1 MATQTVRWKPATA
14 PNIVAY
20 VLLYSD
26 TGTAGPFLE
35 RAQVMN
41 APLGAN
47 YDAETATYLFEDDE
61 IAYRLYRL
69 RTVDVR
75 GNVFDDTT
83 SPPFAAGNDPYV
95 IPVANVTPVNE
106 NWGGTN
112 ALQYISPAGVP
123 ISGATVRIYAKSD
136 WDAKR
141 YSKVVGLT
149 QTNALGGWVSPIL
162 VEPGNTFVVQYHLP
176 DQWGPDTLEITI

>member
-1 MATQTVRWKPATA
+1 MTQTIRWKPATS

-26 TGTAGPFLE
+26 TGPQGTLLE
-35 RAQVMN
+35 RAQIMN
-41 APLGAN
+41 APTGPN
-47 YDAETATYLFEDDE
+47 YDASAGLYYYLDDDVP
-61 IAYRLYRL
+61 YRLYRL
-69 RTVDVR
+69 RTIDAR
-75 GNVFDDTT
+75 GTVFDDTT
-83 SPPFAAGNDPYV
+83 AAPFAANNDPATV
-95 IPVANVTPVNE
+95 PVANVTPVNE

-112 ALQYISPAGVP
+112 ALQYVTPDGVP
-123 ISGATVRIYAKSD
+123 IADATVRIYTLAD
-136 WDAKR
+136 WQAQR

-149 QTNALGGWVSPIL
+149 KTNSAGGWVSPIL

>member
-1 MATQTVRWKPATA
+1 MAQTVYWKPATA

-26 TGTAGPFLE
+26 TGAAGPFLE
-35 RAQVMN
+35 RAQLVN
-41 APLGAN
+41 APVGPN
-47 YDAETATYLFEDDE
+47 YDAETATYFFEDDE

-95 IPVANVTPVNE
+95 IPVANVTPLNE
-106 NWGGTN
+106 NYGGTN
-112 ALQYISPAGVP
+112 ALQYVNPNGVP
-123 ISGATVRIYAKSD
+123 IEGATVRVYTKSD

-149 QTNALGGWVSPIL
+149 ATTALGAWVSPIL

-176 DQWGPDTLEITI
+176 NVYGPDTVEITV